1 MRKFKTE
8 SKRILDLM
16 INSIYTHKEIFLR
29 EILSNASD
37 AIDKLYYKSLMEN
50 LSFTKDDFQI
60 KIDIDKEKGI
70 LKVTD
75 NGIGMTEKELED
87 NLGVIAKSGSYDF
100 VKNLKEKKD
109 IEIIGQ
115 FGVGFY
121 SAFMVSD
128 KVEVLTKAYGSGQA
142 FLWTSKGAEGYEI
155 KSAEKEQH
163 GTDVIMY
170 IKKSVEEE
178 NYEEFLS
185 EYRIRELVKKYSD
198 YIKYPIKMDVE
209 KTKKDPEDEKKSIKY
224 KEEETLNTMIPLW
237 KRNKSEIKEEEY
249 NNFYKEIFFDFE
261 NPLKVIHT
269 SVEGM
274 SVDYNAILFI
284 PSKAPFNYYTKNY
297 EKGIR
302 LYTKGIL
309 IMEKCAE
316 LLPDYFSF
324 VKGMV
329 DSELTLNISRE
340 TIQHNSQLKRIAK
353 SIQKKIKSELL
364 DMMQSDREKYEKFF
378 NEFGLQLKYGM
389 YENWG
394 MNKDE
399 VKDLIL
405 FYSLNEEKMI
415 SFKEYVEKMKDSQKY
430 IYYAQGKSV
439 DAIKL
444 LPQVEK
450 VREYGYDILCM
461 TEEIDEF
468 AIKVLNEYDKKEFR
482 SVSSGDLGLDEKEKD
497 IESKK
502 DKEILKFIKD
512 SLEDKVVKVRLSAS
526 LRTHPVCLASE
537 GDVSIEMEKV
547 FKAMPNSKG
556 ITAQKIL
563 EINPNHKIYEK
574 IKKLYEED
582 KEELKDISQ
591 ILLTQAMLIE
601 GLPIENPA
609 EYSDMVCK
617 RL

>member
-249 NNFYKEIFFDFE
+249 NNFYKETFFDFE